1 MNENKQEIIE
11 NTTNIEI
18 GDGSK
23 KIGIEIE
30 AKDKN

>member
-11 NTTNIEI
+11 NTTNIVIE
-18 GDGSK
+18 DGSK